1 MKENAMKIVTFR
13 HILAVFFCFA
23 SLSSY
28 AGGSAEASAQAVAH
42 SMEAIGYT
50 VEGGLKLASGAAA
63 IPLKAA
69 GEIGKVSGEIGDELL
84 KEAETPPVDPF
95 PVTDEVITVGP
106 KPADQLDNRN

>member
-1 MKENAMKIVTFR
+1 MKENAMKFISIK
-13 HILAVFFCFA
+13 HLLLMLFCCT
-23 SLSSY
+23 SLSAK
-28 AGGSAEASAQAVAH
+28 AGGSAEASAQAMVH

-50 VEGGLKLASGAAA
+50 VQGGIKLASGAAA

-84 KEAETPPVDPF
+84 KEAESPPSDPF

-106 KPADQLDNRN
+106 KPADQLDSRD